1 MRYEIV
7 NYIELTDG
15 RTICLVNEPLEAR
28 RRYGVMIQDRMMG
41 AMGYR
46 RRDTKEKTA

>member
-7 NYIELTDG
+7 NYIELADG
-15 RTICLVNEPLEAR
+15 RIICLDSEPPEAR
-28 RRYGVMIQDRMMG
+28 RRYGAMIQDQMMG
-41 AMGYR
+41 ALGHR